1 MYRPVNES
9 PKIAALYKA
18 GPSKSFTASTT
29 AMAQLG
35 LAPESSSS
43 TVGAGPLSPEE
54 VEYISIAQFQN
65 KVELYRGRYGQTLL
79 HHQSD
84 SASQYTAYI

>member
-1 MYRPVNES
+1 MHRPANES

-35 LAPESSSS
+35 LAPESSGS
-43 TVGAGPLSPEE
+43 TVGGGGPMSPEE
-54 VEYISIAQFQN
+54 VEYTSIAQFQN
-65 KVELYRGRYGQTLL
+65 KVELYRGR
-79 HHQSD
+79 
-84 SASQYTAYI
+84 